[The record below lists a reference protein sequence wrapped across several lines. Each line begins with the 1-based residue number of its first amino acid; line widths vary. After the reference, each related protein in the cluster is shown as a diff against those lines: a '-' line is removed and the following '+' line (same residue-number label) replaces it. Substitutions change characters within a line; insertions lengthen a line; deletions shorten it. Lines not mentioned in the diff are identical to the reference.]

1 MKQKALFSIL
11 HCQFAVNEPCFVHQ
25 LFVFETG
32 QSVTYELCTY
42 RREITKK
49 NPPNQSTASYSS
61 LYKTKKNCIS
71 TEKTKPQKWKN
82 SSLSYKVQYAF
93 TFP

>member
-32 QSVTYELCTY
+32 QSVTYEFCTY

-49 NPPNQSTASYSS
+49 THPTRAQLHIAAS
-61 LYKTKKNCIS
+61 KTKKNCIS
-71 TEKTKPQKWKN
+71 TEKTKLQKWKN
-82 SSLSYKVQYAF
+82 SSLS
-93 TFP
+93 